1 MLDPLTPATF
11 QPAVGGSFAVELD
24 AGASDVELTLD
35 RLVELPS
42 IPGAPRAQPFTL
54 TFLGPAGQHLPQ
66 GTYRLHHD
74 GLGELEIFL
83 VPVGPLAD
91 GRHQYEAV
99 FN

>member
-11 QPAVGGSFAVELD
+11 GPAVGESFTVELD
-24 AGASDVELTLD
+24 ADALDVELRLD

-42 IPGAPRAQPFTL
+42 TPGAPRAQPFTL

-66 GTYRLHHD
+66 GTYRLHHED
-74 GLGELEIFL
+74 LGELDVFL
-83 VPVGPLAD
+83 VPLGPLAD

>member
-1 MLDPLTPATF
+1 MLDPLTPAMF
-11 QPAVGGSFAVELD
+11 APAVGEAFTVEVE
-24 AGASDVELTLD
+24 AGGPELELRLD
-35 RLVELPS
+35 RLVEVPAS
-42 IPGAPRAQPFTL
+42 PGAPRQEPFTL

-66 GTYRLHHD
+66 RTYRLRHD
-74 GLGELEIFL
+74 SLGELDVFL